1 MRRVLSLQ
9 RSIVLMKF
17 INLNGNTAIQFPK
30 LRRWRYQLLRQLVNQ
45 TSFMNVLA
53 LPHVC
58 KQLSMYAFFLFR
70 RESDTVVGD
79 ARNANWNHRHWTT
92 DPNIADK

>member
-1 MRRVLSLQ
+1 MKRVLSLL

-17 INLNGNTAIQFPK
+17 INLNGNTGIQFPK

-45 TSFMNVLA
+45 TSFMNVLV
-53 LPHVC
+53 LLHVC
-58 KQLSMYAFFLFR
+58 KQLSMYASFVFR

-79 ARNANWNHRHWTT
+79 ARNANWNHRHWSTN
-92 DPNIADK
+92 PNVTYK